1 MDPSDIAFV
10 KGVIVFVLVA
20 GAGLR
25 AMRIWLGARRQGR
38 PELDGVVQALRDE
51 NAALQ
56 AELGNRMFELEE
68 RVDFVERRMVQ
79 ERKPEVLPE
88 PRIVTPV

>member
-1 MDPSDIAFV
+1 MVP
-10 KGVIVFVLVA
+10 
-20 GAGLR
+20 
-25 AMRIWLGARRQGR
+25 
-38 PELDGVVQALRDE
+38 ALRE
-51 NAALQ
+51 EKPAQQ

-79 ERKPEVLPE
+79 ERKPEALPE

>member
-10 KGVIVFVLVA
+10 KGIIVFVLVA

-25 AMRIWLGARRQGR
+25 AMRIWLEARRQGR
-38 PELDGVVQALRDE
+38 PELDGVVQALREE

-79 ERKPEVLPE
+79 ARKPEALPE

>member
-10 KGVIVFVLVA
+10 KGIIVFVLAA

-25 AMRIWLGARRQGR
+25 AMRIWLEARRQGR
-38 PELDGVVQALRDE
+38 PELDGVVQALREE

-79 ERKPEVLPE
+79 ERKPEALPE

>member
-1 MDPSDIAFV
+1 MDQSDIDFI
-10 KGVIVFVLVA
+10 KGVIVFVLIA

-25 AMRIWLGARRQGR
+25 AMRIWLGERRRGR
-38 PELDGVVQALRDE
+38 PELDGVVDALREE

-56 AELGNRMFELEE
+56 AELGNRMLELEE

-79 ERKPEVLPE
+79 APKPEPLPE
-88 PRIVTPV
+88 PRVVTPI